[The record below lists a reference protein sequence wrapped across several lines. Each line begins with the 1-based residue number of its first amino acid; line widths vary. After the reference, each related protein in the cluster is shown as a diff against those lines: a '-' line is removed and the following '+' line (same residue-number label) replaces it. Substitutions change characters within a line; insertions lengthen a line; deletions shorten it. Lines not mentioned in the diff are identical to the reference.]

1 MNKNYD
7 WRDVMDYVEYRNAYS
22 EVLYLINNM
31 QPENKNRIPKKFIEF
46 LEDNKNYDYKIS
58 DISLEN
64 ANSLKKE
71 TKIVL
76 SIIYRYYFCSQEEK
90 IKMQE
95 NDEKALNE
103 LYNYDNIFKT
113 NNEDVI
119 SEEESFS
126 ENELEAM
133 ALIGIS
139 GFRNFI
145 NRIRKKI
152 KKFFNRY

>member
-1 MNKNYD
+1 
-7 WRDVMDYVEYRNAYS
+7 
-22 EVLYLINNM
+22 
-31 QPENKNRIPKKFIEF
+31 
-46 LEDNKNYDYKIS
+46 
-58 DISLEN
+58 
-64 ANSLKKE
+64 
-71 TKIVL
+71 
-76 SIIYRYYFCSQEEK
+76 
-90 IKMQE
+90 MQE